1 MVVRDTFRLGADRG
15 TVVAGRVE
23 AGSIATGE
31 AIEMVIAGVATETVV
46 IEIEVQRK
54 SVPRA
59 SVGEDAALR
68 IKDVDGA
75 FVGSGD
81 VIRAD

>member
-1 MVVRDTFRLGADRG
+1 
-15 TVVAGRVE
+15 
-23 AGSIATGE
+23 
-31 AIEMVIAGVATETVV
+31 MVIAGVATETVV

>member
-1 MVVRDTFRLGADRG
+1 MVVRDTFRLGGDRG

-23 AGSIATGE
+23 TGSVAAGE
-31 AIEMVIAGVATETVV
+31 AIQMVIAGVAIETVI

-59 SVGEDAALR
+59 SVGEEAALR
-68 IKDVDGA
+68 IKDVGGV